1 MDETGSIFTA
11 KDLERLA
18 EHGISQEEASSQI
31 AYLRDGRSYLQLEG
45 SGSIEYGIMRIKQD
59 EMPYYLDLWDRYRY
73 DPQHRITKF
82 VPASGAAT
90 RMFQHLYELLD
101 AGAKSQEELSEEQ
114 RYFFEHIEE
123 FAFFGE
129 LSESCLRNEWS
140 TVAKL
145 LEGGRYD
152 LVAKSLL
159 TERGLNYGH
168 LPKGLVPFHKYP
180 GKYIRTAATE
190 HLAEGA
196 LYTKNSNGV
205 VHLHYT
211 VSPEHIDFFRQHL
224 ERATPRI
231 EGDYGVIIESSFS
244 TQNCSSDTLALDE
257 EGMPFRTEE
266 GDLLFRPGGHGA
278 LIDNLADL
286 ESDVIFI
293 KNIDNVT
300 MEHLKSNT
308 ILYKKLLGGVLLSVQ
323 ERIFGYLRQLERG
336 KCSHSQLEEMVDFL
350 HKVLCIQL
358 PQIDLLGD
366 KELAER
372 IQQKLNRP
380 IRVCG
385 MVRNDGEPGGGPY
398 IVREAD
404 GSTSLQIVEASQID
418 KSSERDASIL
428 AASSYFNPVDIVCS
442 PYDFKGQ
449 HFHLQDYVNK
459 RTAFVA
465 TKSQNGKQLQ
475 ALERPGLW
483 NGAMHHW
490 NTIFVEVPSDT
501 FTPVKTVTDLLR
513 QEHREVD
520 DLD

>member
-1 MDETGSIFTA
+1 MDETKSIFTTE
-11 KDLERLA
+11 DLEQLA
-18 EHGISQEEASSQI
+18 QHGISQEEAEFQI
-31 AYLRDGRSYLQLEG
+31 AYLRDGKSYLNLEG
-45 SGSIEYGIMRIKQD
+45 SSSLEYGIMRIKPE
-59 EMPYYLDLWDRYRY
+59 EMPYYLDLWDRYRS
-73 DPQHRITKF
+73 DSRHKVSKF

-90 RMFQHLYELLD
+90 RMFQYLYELLD
-101 AGAKSQEELSEEQ
+101 AGEKSKEELSEEQ
-114 RYFFEHIEE
+114 RYFFDHIEE

-129 LSESCLRNEWS
+129 LSEICLRNEWS

-159 TERGLNYGH
+159 TASGMNYGN
-168 LPKGLVPFHKYP
+168 LPKGLIPFHKYP
-180 GKYIRTAATE
+180 GKLIRTAATE

-196 LYTKNSNGV
+196 LYTKNRDGV
-205 VHLHYT
+205 VRVHYT
-211 VSPEHIDFFRQHL
+211 VSPEHIDFFRQYI
-224 ERATPRI
+224 ERTRLRI
-231 EGDYGVIIESSFS
+231 EDDYGVLIESSFS
-244 TQNCSSDTLALDE
+244 TQSSSSDTLALNE

-266 GDLLFRPGGHGA
+266 GKLLFRPGGHGA
-278 LIDNLADL
+278 LIDNLAAI
-286 ESDVIFI
+286 ESEVIFI

-308 ILYKKLLGGVLLSVQ
+308 ILYKKLIGGVLLTVQ
-323 ERIFGYLRQLERG
+323 ERIFGYLRLLERG
-336 KCSHSQLEEMVDFL
+336 KYSHQQLEEMVDFL
-350 HKVLCIQL
+350 RKTLCINL

-366 KELAER
+366 KEVAER
-372 IQQKLNRP
+372 IHQKLNRP

-418 KSSERDASIL
+418 KNNERDAAIL
-428 AASSYFNPVDIVCS
+428 AASTYFNPVDIVCS
-442 PYDFKGQ
+442 PYDYKGQ
-449 HFHLQDYVNK
+449 HFCLQDYVNK
-459 RTAFVA
+459 RTAFVS
-465 TKSQNGKQLQ
+465 TKSRNGKILQ

-483 NGAMHHW
+483 NGAMDHW
-490 NTIFVEVPSDT
+490 NTLFVEVPSDT

-513 QEHREVD
+513 PEHQGVD

>member
-1 MDETGSIFTA
+1 MDVD
-11 KDLERLA
+11 DLYIRITSEVLA
-18 EHGISQEEASSQI
+18 E
-31 AYLRDGRSYLQLEG
+31 LRDVHVHRASVEVVVIDPNLLE
-45 SGSIEYGIMRIKQD
+45 SEIALKDFVHVSAKQ
-59 EMPYYLDLWDRYRY
+59 
-73 DPQHRITKF
+73 T
-82 VPASGAAT
+82 
-90 RMFQHLYELLD
+90 
-101 AGAKSQEELSEEQ
+101 
-114 RYFFEHIEE
+114 EE

-205 VHLHYT
+205 VRIHYT
-211 VSPEHIDFFRQHL
+211 VSPEHIDFFRQHI
-224 ERATPRI
+224 ERASSRI

-244 TQNCSSDTLALDE
+244 TQNSSSDTLALDE

-278 LIDNLADL
+278 LIDNLAAL

-308 ILYKKLLGGVLLSVQ
+308 ILYKKLLGGVLLAVQ
-323 ERIFGYLRQLERG
+323 ERIFGYLRQLDKG

-404 GSTSLQIVEASQID
+404 GSTSLQIVEVSQID

-428 AASSYFNPVDIVCS
+428 ASSSYFNPVDIVCS

-513 QEHREVD
+513 QEHRGVD

>member
-1 MDETGSIFTA
+1 
-11 KDLERLA
+11 
-18 EHGISQEEASSQI
+18 
-31 AYLRDGRSYLQLEG
+31 
-45 SGSIEYGIMRIKQD
+45 
-59 EMPYYLDLWDRYRY
+59 
-73 DPQHRITKF
+73 
-82 VPASGAAT
+82 
-90 RMFQHLYELLD
+90 
-101 AGAKSQEELSEEQ
+101 
-114 RYFFEHIEE
+114 
-123 FAFFGE
+123 
-129 LSESCLRNEWS
+129 
-140 TVAKL
+140 
-145 LEGGRYD
+145 
-152 LVAKSLL
+152 
-159 TERGLNYGH
+159 
-168 LPKGLVPFHKYP
+168 
-180 GKYIRTAATE
+180 
-190 HLAEGA
+190 
-196 LYTKNSNGV
+196 
-205 VHLHYT
+205 
-211 VSPEHIDFFRQHL
+211 
-224 ERATPRI
+224 
-231 EGDYGVIIESSFS
+231 
-244 TQNCSSDTLALDE
+244 
-257 EGMPFRTEE
+257 MPFRTEE

-308 ILYKKLLGGVLLSVQ
+308 ILYKKLLGGVLLAVQ
-323 ERIFGYLRQLERG
+323 EHIFGYLRQLERG

-418 KSSERDASIL
+418 KSNERDASIL
-428 AASSYFNPVDIVCS
+428 ASSSYFNPVDIVCS